1 MDCRKLEDLEL
12 LQGLLSDNPQQSDAA
27 FRCIYQRYASRVHS
41 YCYKIIK
48 DKQIAEDIFQET
60 FIKFYQNVK
69 IEKLKVSLLSFLLRI
84 ARNLSL
90 NAIRDEKTKQHIYG
104 MDYKSY
110 SVLEEFA
117 NSNLQIIQKA
127 IESLE
132 LKYREPL
139 VLRLYDGLDYDEIA
153 EVLDITPENARK
165 RVFRAKQQ
173 IKAIL
178 KPYYDE
184 FIN

>member
-1 MDCRKLEDLEL
+1 MDCRKLEDIEL
-12 LQGLLSDNPQQSDAA
+12 LQSLLSDNKQISDAS

-41 YCYKIIK
+41 YCYKIIR
-48 DKQIAEDIFQET
+48 DKQIAEDIFQDT
-60 FIKFYQNVK
+60 FIKFYQNVR
-69 IEKLKVSLLSFLLRI
+69 IEKMKVSLLSFLLRI

-90 NAIRDEKTKQHIYG
+90 NAIRDEKTKHTNYYV
-104 MDYKSY
+104 DYSY
-110 SVLEEFA
+110 SIIEEFA
-117 NSNLQIIQKA
+117 NTNLQVIQKA

-139 VLRLYDGLDYDEIA
+139 VLRLYDGLEYDEIA

-173 IKAIL
+173 IKVIL

>member
-1 MDCRKLEDLEL
+1 MDCRKLEDIEL
-12 LQGLLSDNPQQSDAA
+12 LHQLLSDNKQISDAA

-41 YCYKIIK
+41 YCFKIIK
-48 DKQIAEDIFQET
+48 DKQVAEDIFQDT
-60 FIKFYQNVK
+60 FIKFYQNVR
-69 IEKLKVSLLSFLLRI
+69 IEKMKVSLLSFLLRI

-90 NAIRDEKTKQHIYG
+90 NAIRDEKAKHTNYAV
-104 MDYKSY
+104 DFSSY
-110 SVLEEFA
+110 SIIEEFA
-117 NSNLQIIQKA
+117 NTNLQIIQKA

-139 VLRLYDGLDYDEIA
+139 VLRLYDGLEYDEIA
-153 EVLDITPENARK
+153 EVLDITTENARK

-173 IKAIL
+173 IKVIL

>member
-1 MDCRKLEDLEL
+1 MDCRKLEDIEL
-12 LQGLLSDNPQQSDAA
+12 LHSLLSDNKQTSDAS

-48 DKQIAEDIFQET
+48 DKQVADDIFQDT
-60 FIKFYQNVK
+60 FIKFYQNVR
-69 IEKLKVSLLSFLLRI
+69 IEKMKVSLLSFLLRI

-90 NAIRDEKTKQHIYG
+90 NAIRDEKTKHTNYTV
-104 MDYKSY
+104 DYSY
-110 SVLEEFA
+110 SIIEEFA
-117 NSNLQIIQKA
+117 NTNLQVIQKA

-139 VLRLYDGLDYDEIA
+139 VLRLYDGLEYDEIA
-153 EVLDITPENARK
+153 EVLDITTENARK

-173 IKAIL
+173 IKVIL

>member
-1 MDCRKLEDLEL
+1 MDCRKLEDIEL
-12 LQGLLSDNPQQSDAA
+12 LNNLLSEDKHISDSA

-41 YCYKIIK
+41 YCYKILK
-48 DKQIAEDIFQET
+48 DKQIAEDVFQET

-69 IEKLKVSLLSFLLRI
+69 VEKMKVSLLSFLLRI

-90 NAIRDEKTKQHIYG
+90 NAIRDEKTKHTNYRV
-104 MDYKSY
+104 DYSSY
-110 SVLEEFA
+110 SILEEFA
-117 NSNLQIIQKA
+117 KDNLQLIQKT

-153 EVLDITPENARK
+153 EVLEITPENARK

>member
-1 MDCRKLEDLEL
+1 MDCRKLEDIEL
-12 LQGLLSDNPQQSDAA
+12 LQSLLSDNKQISDAS

-41 YCYKIIK
+41 YCYKIIR
-48 DKQIAEDIFQET
+48 DKQIAEDIFQDT
-60 FIKFYQNVK
+60 FIKFYQNVR
-69 IEKLKVSLLSFLLRI
+69 IEKMKVSLLSFLLRI

-90 NAIRDEKTKQHIYG
+90 NAIRDEKTKHTNYAV
-104 MDYKSY
+104 DYSY
-110 SVLEEFA
+110 SIIEEFA
-117 NSNLQIIQKA
+117 NTNLQVIQKA

-139 VLRLYDGLDYDEIA
+139 VLRLYDGLEYDEIA

-173 IKAIL
+173 IKVIL

>member
-1 MDCRKLEDLEL
+1 MDCRNTEDIEL
-12 LQGLLSDNPQQSDAA
+12 LNKLLSDDKRKSDEA
-27 FRCIYQRYASRVHS
+27 FRCIYQKYASRVHS
-41 YCYKIIK
+41 YCYKILK
-48 DKQIAEDIFQET
+48 NKQVAEDIFQET

-69 IEKLKVSLLSFLLRI
+69 SEKMHSSLLGFLLRI

-90 NAIRDEKTKQHIYG
+90 NAIRDEKNKHVSFVI
-104 MDYKSY
+104 DYNSY
-110 SVLEEFA
+110 SAIDEFA
-117 NSNLQIIQKA
+117 SENLQLIQKS

-139 VLRLYDGLDYDEIA
+139 VLRLYDGLEYEEIA
-153 EVLDITPENARK
+153 EILDITPENARK

-173 IKAIL
+173 IKTML

>member
-1 MDCRKLEDLEL
+1 MDCRKLEDIEL
-12 LQGLLSDNPQQSDAA
+12 LHNLLSENKHLSDNA

-48 DKQIAEDIFQET
+48 DKLIAEDVFQDT
-60 FIKFYQNVK
+60 FIKFYQNAKV
-69 IEKLKVSLLSFLLRI
+69 EKMKVSLLSFLLRI

-90 NAIRDEKTKQHIYG
+90 NAIRDEKTKHKNYTI
-104 MDYKSY
+104 DFSSY
-110 SVLEEFA
+110 SVIEEFA
-117 NSNLQIIQKA
+117 NTNLQIIQKA

-139 VLRLYDGLDYDEIA
+139 VLRLYDGLEYEEIA
-153 EVLDITPENARK
+153 EVLDISAENARK

-173 IKAIL
+173 IKVIL

>member
-1 MDCRKLEDLEL
+1 MDCRKQEDIEL
-12 LQGLLSDNPQQSDAA
+12 LQSLLSENKQESDSA

-48 DKQIAEDIFQET
+48 DKQVAEDIFQDT
-60 FIKFYQNVK
+60 FIKFYQNVRL
-69 IEKLKVSLLSFLLRI
+69 EKMKVSLLSFLLRI

-90 NAIRDEKTKQHIYG
+90 NAIRDEKTKHTNYAI
-104 MDYKSY
+104 DYSSY
-110 SVLEEFA
+110 SIIEEFA

-139 VLRLYDGLDYDEIA
+139 VLRLYDGLDYEEIA
-153 EVLDITPENARK
+153 EVLDITTENARK

-173 IKAIL
+173 IKVIL